1 MFPSQC
7 FDWINGLCGFLFPFS
22 DFLAWF
28 HRKLFQDLFL
38 KRLFEIYGYLHLE
51 FCFRRIQME
60 THCIK
65 KKKYPIRS
73 WWNQKF
79 RWFDWWRESKC
90 QRFGRTFYSPSRHK
104 LLLVLLSSRTAKNT
118 NEMLNQGNKFSITN
132 YLCVA
137 KHHRFKRR
145 NILIYLLDIFLVNLF
160 CAILWTVCLKQ
171 ARAAPLK

>member
-1 MFPSQC
+1 M
-7 FDWINGLCGFLFPFS
+7 
-22 DFLAWF
+22 A
-28 HRKLFQDLFL
+28 
-38 KRLFEIYGYLHLE
+38 
-51 FCFRRIQME
+51 FCFHFPTFSLDFTENYFRTFFYKDCSRFMVTFTLNFAFAASKWKRIAL
-60 THCIK
+60 

-90 QRFGRTFYSPSRHK
+90 QQFGRTFYSPSRYK
-104 LLLVLLSSRTAKNT
+104 LLLVLLSSRTAKHT

-137 KHHRFKRR
+137 NHHRFKRR

-160 CAILWTVCLKQ
+160 CAILWTVCL
-171 ARAAPLK
+171 